1 MNGGISVLSIKLL
14 FVGLLTAVA
23 LSGVAAATAAASEFF
38 VEKEAVKTAV
48 ATEGSSGATKLEAT
62 GVAIE
67 CLKDTNTGKLEES
80 GKSKLEVK
88 AKECTVKSPASC
100 TVKEPIEL
108 KTAGSLVSEPVKDEL
123 KPSEGTTIA
132 EITITGEKCT
142 VAGKY
147 KLTGSQTCEL
157 PKVEEEAAEHEI
169 VCKTTG
175 SKLELGGKAATLET
189 TEKVKTVG
197 GKKWSAKRTP
207 PGRPEWVDFENNQP
221 VLIDHT
227 KNTKHGE
234 KEAAVNIEQVGAKR
248 SVEWESPKAGEVVKN
263 WPLAFVTKTTIKLS
277 TRIALEKVTAEF
289 LEKNIEGNTVITGE
303 TAIGGVSIKFTK
315 ELTLEEI
322 KKQLGEDKTFLTASK
337 FETSAPLGEKVVKSL
352 ATITWKWSF
361 KEIGQANS
369 TEQELGKSTHT
380 FYSLYKNPLATI
392 YFTIL
397 DLATINIQA
406 QAEPFGEEKV
416 IAGAW
421 AGFATKEKEGEAG
434 RCTVLECPT
443 IHIRTYEPKTGT
455 ITRTGT
461 TVLWYYEE
469 VKLATLEEYIL
480 KKLGSAQC
488 AFVQT
493 TAALLESLSGECSS
507 WQDAF
512 KNTLAI
518 EGLSSTALEIV
529 VKFPKGEGKPC
540 EVAAVCYF
548 LVKNWEF
555 IGKGSSGDPLFPYTW
570 AEVEDE
576 NGLAGQG
583 IENPQSYFLNHQII
597 EVGNNLYDPS
607 YGTAPI
613 GNGKPEEKAANLLKY
628 QEASISAF
636 CNTKPNCQSPGVG
649 TLKLEAK

>member
-1 MNGGISVLSIKLL
+1 VLSIKLL

-23 LSGVAAATAAASEFF
+23 LSGVTAATAAASEFF
-38 VEKEAVKTAV
+38 VEKEPVKAAV
-48 ATEGSSGATKLEAT
+48 ATEGSSGVTKIETT
-62 GVAIE
+62 GTAIE
-67 CLKDTNTGKLEES
+67 CAKDTNTGKLEEG
-80 GKSKLEVK
+80 GKSKLEIK
-88 AKECTVKSPASC
+88 AKECTVKTPAGC
-100 TVKEPIEL
+100 AVKEPIEL

-123 KPSEGTTIA
+123 KPSEGTAIA

-157 PKVEEEAAEHEI
+157 PKVEEEALEHEL

-175 SKLELGGKAATLET
+175 SKLELMAKPATLET
-189 TEKVKTVG
+189 TEKVKVVG
-197 GKKWSAKRTP
+197 GKKWSAQRTP

-234 KEAAVNIEQVGAKR
+234 KEAAVNIEQVGEKR
-248 SVEWESPKAGEVVKN
+248 AVEWESPKAGEVVKN
-263 WPLAFVTKTTIKLS
+263 WPLAFVTKDTIELS
-277 TRIALEKVTAEF
+277 TRIALGKTTAEF
-289 LEKNIEGNTVITGE
+289 LEKNIEGNTTITGE

-315 ELTLEEI
+315 KLTLEEI
-322 KKQLGEDKTFLTASK
+322 KKQLGENKTFLTASK

-380 FYSLYKNPLATI
+380 FYLLFQKPLTTI

-397 DLATINIQA
+397 DLATINIQT
-406 QAEPFGEEKV
+406 QPEPFGEEKV

-480 KKLGSAQC
+480 KKLGNAQC
-488 AFVQT
+488 ALVQS
-493 TAALLESLSGECSS
+493 TAALLENLSGECSS

-512 KNTLAI
+512 KNALAI

-529 VKFPKGEGKPC
+529 VKFPKNEGKQC
-540 EVAAVCYF
+540 EVAAECDF
-548 LVKNWEF
+548 LVKNWKFNEV
-555 IGKGSSGDPLFPYTW
+555 GTSKDPLFPFKW
-570 AEVEDE
+570 NEVKDA

-583 IENPQSYFLNHQII
+583 VENPQSYFNNHQII
-597 EVGNNLYDPS
+597 EVSNNLYDPS

-613 GNGKPEEKAANLLKY
+613 GNGKPGERAANLLKY
-628 QEASISAF
+628 QEASISGF
-636 CNTKPNCQSPGVG
+636 CNAVPNCQSPAAG